1 MEITFDR
8 QYLQSK
14 IDLLKGITKH
24 KTLMTIC
31 RSVLFELNSKH
42 GKISATD
49 LEVSAITGLT
59 NFNPDWSDD
68 ENVKVV
74 APAGTLSEI
83 LGSLGEQEITFKC
96 IDPGKILKIEQG
108 RIEIGLALMAPEDFP
123 EIQVLNDTEAF
134 TIAAKDIL
142 RGISKVLY
150 AVSIDESRHILT
162 GVLMQVK
169 GGEFRMCA
177 TDGFRM
183 ALLKKETSDGH
194 ETPQIVIPG
203 RNIKLLKEILDENA
217 NVGVIINESRVQF
230 MTTQA
235 TVIFRTLQDKF
246 PDYESILAS
255 TGDYNIA
262 FVKRVPFLECLG
274 RMAVLA
280 TKTDPVKLTR
290 TSPGALTIRMDSE
303 KGYAQEIVDCDFK
316 NRTSF
321 NFNFNLKFL
330 LDAIEHIDSDQLVIR
345 YPGKYG
351 MVVLD
356 SVDYICGIMPI
367 RSDRIPIEKQADGD
381 ETEDESGGRNE

>member
-8 QYLQSK
+8 QYLQGK
-14 IDLLKGITKH
+14 VDLLKGITKH
-24 KTLMTIC
+24 KTLMAIC

-68 ENVKVV
+68 ENVKLV

-83 LGSLGEQEITFKC
+83 LGTLGDQEITLKR
-96 IDPGKILKIEQG
+96 DDQGNILRIEQG
-108 RIEIGLALMAPEDFP
+108 RIEIGLALTDPEDFP
-123 EIQVLNDTEAF
+123 SIEVLNDTEAF

-150 AVSIDESRHILT
+150 AVSVDDTRYILT
-162 GVLMQVK
+162 GVLIQMK
-169 GGEFRMCA
+169 KGEFRMCA

-183 ALLKKETSDGH
+183 ALLKKDVGDIPDS
-194 ETPQIVIPG
+194 PQIVIPG

-217 NVGVIINESRVQF
+217 DVGVIINDARVQF
-230 MTTQA
+230 MTSQA
-235 TVIFRTLQDKF
+235 TVIFRTLQDKY

-262 FVKRVPFLECLG
+262 FVKRVPFLECLC

-280 TKTDPVKLTR
+280 TKNDPVKVTRASAGVLTV
-290 TSPGALTIRMDSE
+290 RMDSE
-303 KGYAQEIVDCDFK
+303 KGYAQETVDCDFK
-316 NRTSF
+316 NKTTF
-321 NFNFNLKFL
+321 NFNFNLKQL

-356 SVDYICGIMPI
+356 STDYICGIMPI
-367 RSDRIPIEKQADGD
+367 RSDRTPIETQADGGKTD
-381 ETEDESGGRNE
+381 TSGVSE